1 MKSISGE
8 YKGFKLE
15 ILAPASHISSQNK
28 SDLFKRKI
36 NSSFS
41 HYLMQIAD
49 IQAFFDTFEFRR
61 RLSDSY
67 FQLRA
72 TVCIISHIKPMG
84 KNENIPAVITLAA
97 TAIVNLQIKIGLLFT
112 AAIIRIIMFLLY
124 SFLS

>member
-1 MKSISGE
+1 
-8 YKGFKLE
+8 
-15 ILAPASHISSQNK
+15 
-28 SDLFKRKI
+28 
-36 NSSFS
+36 
-41 HYLMQIAD
+41 MQIAD

-72 TVCIISHIKPMG
+72 TVCIISHIKPVG

-97 TAIVNLQIKIGLLFT
+97 TAIVNLQTKIGLLFT

>member
-1 MKSISGE
+1 
-8 YKGFKLE
+8 
-15 ILAPASHISSQNK
+15 
-28 SDLFKRKI
+28 
-36 NSSFS
+36 
-41 HYLMQIAD
+41 MQIAD

-61 RLSDSY
+61 QLSDSY

-72 TVCIISHIKPMG
+72 TVCIISHIKPMR

-112 AAIIRIIMFLLY
+112 AAIRRIIMFLLY